1 MRFRHNNRGF
11 TLVEM
16 VVSTVILSMLS
27 IALAGLLVH
36 TLRGWSAGTA
46 QVATAGATTIAM
58 QKLASDIRDGRSAT
72 VSTDNKTLTVTFLGT
87 ITDATTGETIYDP
100 SGGAPVTT
108 RSYYISNGNL
118 VRSIGSSVTI
128 IGKGATSAEFHA
140 SYGLVNITL
149 KSTEQISSKLV
160 SLEINERINLR
171 NYRP

>member
-1 MRFRHNNRGF
+1 MRFRRNNRGF

-16 VVSTVILSMLS
+16 VMSTVILSMAS

-36 TLRGWSAGTA
+36 TLRGWSTGTA

-58 QKLASDIRDGRSAT
+58 QKLATDIRDGRSAA

-100 SGGAPVTT
+100 SGSVPATT
-108 RSYYISNGNL
+108 RSYYIYNGNL
-118 VRSIGSSVTI
+118 VRSVGGNVTV
-128 IGKGATSAEFHA
+128 IGKGVTLAEFHA
-140 SYGLVNITL
+140 SYGLVNVVL
-149 KSTEQISSKLV
+149 KSAESISSKEV
-160 SLEINERINLR
+160 SLEINARVNLR